1 MIKLS
6 AILPHSPILIPNIG
20 KKNSAIL
27 KKTANSFNKIQNE
40 IIEKEV
46 ETIIIIS
53 PHRSGLKDISIN
65 NHFQFKISF
74 EEFGDYFSK
83 TRLYGNLIL
92 SYKLKEEAEPDFY
105 PILKAEN
112 KPDYGSNIPL
122 YLLLTKNNQLIKEFR
137 GKIIII
143 NTCAEKD
150 LNYHFNFGK
159 KIAQK
164 LEEVDEKI
172 AIIAS
177 AELSHCLNH
186 NAPGGFY
193 QKAVLF
199 DEKTITALKK
209 GPKGREDILKTD
221 AKMALEAKECGLRPI
236 SLLLG
241 IIDHLPYK
249 AETLSYQKELGVGYL
264 SMNINLNNKYKE

>member
-27 KKTANSFNKIQNE
+27 KKTADSFAKIQEE
-40 IIEKEV
+40 IINKEID
-46 ETIIIIS
+46 TIIIIS
-53 PHRSGLKDISIN
+53 PHRPGLRDISLN

-74 EEFGDYFSK
+74 DEFGDYLSK
-83 TRLYGNLIL
+83 TRLYGNLTL
-92 SYKLKEEAEPDFY
+92 SYNLKEEVEPDFY

-112 KPDYGSNIPL
+112 KPDHGTNIPL
-122 YLLLTKNNQLIKEFR
+122 YLLLTKNNQIIKEFR

-143 NTCAEKD
+143 NTSTEKD

-159 KIAQK
+159 KIAQR
-164 LEEVDEKI
+164 LEEAGEKI

-177 AELSHCLNH
+177 AELSHCLSH

-199 DEKTITALKK
+199 DEETIKNLKK
-209 GPKGREDILKTD
+209 GPVGTEEILKTD
-221 AKMALEAKECGLRPI
+221 PKLALEAKECGLRPI

-264 SMNINLNNKYKE
+264 SMKMYG